1 MRNLQSYEQ
10 FLNENYPSSVYS
22 FDGCQLN
29 VGDFVTSLDGF
40 SGMIISKE
48 ISNGRVQ
55 FRDDKGTIHICE
67 SSEILFDEMINE
79 DLQWWEVTKG
89 ILAADIIKAGAALAG
104 GGLLIAGYMFA
115 NWRESIAKKLYK
127 IKADKAYEDMR
138 AHAQTIADK
147 FNSDSTMNDMIRELQ
162 KYPYKDV
169 TFGVKGRA
177 REKAEENNK
186 MRTKI
191 MRQMS
196 KYAQSKLTREEL
208 LYISEINR
216 ILRDKPLTDDS
227 GKKLE
232 EEATMVG
239 TGTLTPTSG
248 PDQNVKTPGYS
259 NSTDSASGGSHP
271 VYIA

>member
-1 MRNLQSYEQ
+1 MKNLLSYEQ
-10 FLNENYPSSVYS
+10 FLNENHPCPAYS
-22 FDGCQLN
+22 FDGCQLE
-29 VGDFVTSLDGF
+29 VGDYVTSLDGF
-40 SGMIISKE
+40 SGVIISKE

-55 FRDDKGTIHICE
+55 FRDNKGTIHICE
-67 SSEILFDEMINE
+67 SQEVVVDEMIDE
-79 DLQWWEVTKG
+79 SLQWWEVTKG
-89 ILAADIIKAGAALAG
+89 ILAADVIKAGAALAG
-104 GGLLIAGYMFA
+104 GGLIIAGYMFA

-127 IKADKAYEDMR
+127 IKADKSYELLR

-147 FNSDSTMNDMIRELQ
+147 FNSDSTMNAMIADLQ
-162 KYPYKDV
+162 KYPYKGD
-169 TFGVKGRA
+169 FGLKGKA

-208 LYISEINR
+208 LYIAEINK
-216 ILRDKPLTDDS
+216 ILREKPLVDDS
-227 GKKLE
+227 GSKIE

-248 PDQNVKTPGYS
+248 PDQNVNTKGYT
-259 NSTDSASGGSHP
+259 NSTDSASAGSHP
-271 VYIA
+271 VY

>member
-1 MRNLQSYEQ
+1 MKNLPTYDQ
-10 FLNENYPSSVYS
+10 FINEATPAYT

-29 VGDFVTSLDGF
+29 VGDYVTSIDGF

-48 ISNGRVQ
+48 ISNGRIQ
-55 FRDDKGTIHICE
+55 FRDDKGVIHICE
-67 SSEILFDEMINE
+67 SYDLVLDEPINE

-104 GGLLIAGYMFA
+104 GGLLVAGYMFA

-127 IKADKAYEDMR
+127 IKSDKAYAEMR

-191 MRQMS
+191 MREMS
-196 KYAQSKLTREEL
+196 KYAKSKLSSEEI
-208 LYISEINR
+208 LYIGEINK
-216 ILRDKPLTDDS
+216 ILRDKPLVDDG

-248 PDQNVKTPGYS
+248 PDQNVKTPGYT
-259 NSTDSASGGSHP
+259 NSTDSASAGSHP
-271 VYIA
+271 TYIS